1 MKKKHLLL
9 IIPLLVLLSGCGTS
23 PDQLTGPDTTGF
35 WETINKI
42 FCWGIIW
49 FGRIAGNNV
58 IWGLVIMTLVVRIAM
73 IPLYKAQIQS
83 TAKMNKVQPEIKKI
97 QAKYKDKKDKESQ
110 AKMAQETQA
119 VYSRHG
125 VNPLAGCL
133 PSLIQLPL
141 LFAFYG
147 AIENLLVYKVNGETA
162 LVLFGA
168 GDMSKDFLFFGD
180 MGTPSYILAVLA
192 AITTYYS
199 TELSS
204 AGASADGAGSDM
216 MKTMKWMMPAMI
228 LFFGFTLPGA
238 MSLYWLIGNVVMIIQ
253 TLVYKRDDIQK
264 NRMRKKMEKEA
275 KQSKK

>member
-9 IIPLLVLLSGCGTS
+9 IIPLLVLLSGCGTA
-23 PDQLTGPDTTGF
+23 QGNLTGPETTGF

-42 FCWGIIW
+42 FSYGIIF
-49 FGRIAGNNV
+49 FGQIAGNNV
-58 IWGLVIMTLVVRIAM
+58 IWGLVIMTLIVRIAM

-110 AKMAQETQA
+110 AKMASETQA
-119 VYSRHG
+119 VYARHG

-147 AIENLLVYKVNGETA
+147 AIQNLLVYTDSTGQTA
-162 LVLFGA
+162 LYLFDA
-168 GDMSKDFLFFGD
+168 ADMSQSFLFFGD
-180 MGTPSYILAVLA
+180 MSTPSIVLAILA
-192 AITTYYS
+192 AITTYFS

-204 AGASADGAGSDM
+204 ASAQEGAGSDM
-216 MKTMKWMMPAMI
+216 MKTMKWMMPIMI
-228 LFFGFTLPGA
+228 LVFGITLPGA
-238 MSLYWLIGNVVMIIQ
+238 MSLYWLIGNIIMIIQ
-253 TLVYKRDDIQK
+253 TSIYKREDIQR
-264 NRMRKKMEKEA
+264 NRMRKKMEKQG
-275 KQSKK
+275 K

>member
-9 IIPLLVLLSGCGTS
+9 IIPLLILLTGCGTS

-42 FCWGIIW
+42 FCYAIIF

-97 QAKYKDKKDKESQ
+97 QAKYKDKKDKDSQ
-110 AKMAQETQA
+110 AKMASETQA

-147 AIENLLVYKVNGETA
+147 AIENLLVYKVDGATA
-162 LVLFGA
+162 LPLFGA
-168 GDMSKDFLFFGD
+168 GDMSQSFLIFDD
-180 MGTPSYILAVLA
+180 MSSPVYILAILA

-204 AGASADGAGSDM
+204 ASAQDGAGSDM
-216 MKTMKWMMPAMI
+216 MKTMKWMMPVMI

-238 MSLYWLIGNVVMIIQ
+238 MSLYWLIGNIVMIIQ
-253 TLVYKRDDIQK
+253 TSIYKREDIQR
-264 NRMRKKMEKEA
+264 NRMRKKMEKQG
-275 KQSKK
+275 K